1 MIRESIITAL
11 KNQGVSQRRCA
22 LDCGITPQIFNNFL
36 KGHRP
41 LPLKQIEIVLKYL
54 NVQVSSSSA
63 DCPDT
68 H

>member
-22 LDCGITPQIFNNFL
+22 LDCGIAPQTFNNFL

-41 LPLKQIEIVLKYL
+41 LPLDKLERVMNYLKIEMK
-54 NVQVSSSSA
+54 
-63 DCPDT
+63 
-68 H
+68 

>member
-22 LDCGITPQIFNNFL
+22 LDCGIAPQTFNNFL

-41 LPLKQIEIVLKYL
+41 LPLDKLERVMDYLKIEMK
-54 NVQVSSSSA
+54 
-63 DCPDT
+63 
-68 H
+68 